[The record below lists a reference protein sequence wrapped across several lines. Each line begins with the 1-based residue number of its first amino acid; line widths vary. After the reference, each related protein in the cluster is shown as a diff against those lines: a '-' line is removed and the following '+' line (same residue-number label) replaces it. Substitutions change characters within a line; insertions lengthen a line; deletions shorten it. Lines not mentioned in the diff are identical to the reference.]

1 MKKRRKH
8 QAPTLM
14 IQGTASYVGKSTLVA
29 GLCRLLTRR
38 GYRVLP
44 FKAQN
49 IALNS
54 AVTPDGGEI
63 GRSQALQARACGT
76 KPRVEMNP
84 LLLKPSAGG
93 LCHILLLGQP
103 FATIPWSEYPL
114 YQRCLLPLV
123 RASLER
129 LRKEADLVILEGA
142 GSPAEPNLMEQDLPN
157 HLSAEMA
164 EAPVLLVG
172 DIDRGGVFASL
183 YGTLALL
190 PSPYRQRIKGFLI
203 NRFRGDPSLLEPALR
218 FLKQKTGRPILGVIP
233 YLPGLHLEEED
244 TTALEESPY
253 PSSSAKIDIKVLHLP
268 HLSNS
273 TDFRPLQVCPEVRL
287 TYVEAPWQIEHPDLV
302 ILPGSRNTLWDLKWL
317 LAQGFGEVLRRYA
330 SHGGRILG
338 ICGGYQ
344 MLGIEVKDPEG
355 VEGPP
360 SSYPG
365 LGFLP
370 LKTVFERR
378 KILSQTTAVSQ
389 LPGSEGLKVKGYEIH
404 HGRTEVLG
412 EAKPA
417 FWVTHRLGLTASE
430 PEGVQKKEGRIFGT
444 YLHGLFDSQPF
455 CYRFLKQIA
464 QEKGCLLS
472 SPPPESEVEGQL
484 ERLADA
490 LEETIEIDRILCIAG
505 LK

>member
-1 MKKRRKH
+1 
-8 QAPTLM
+8 M

-54 AVTPDGGEI
+54 AVTPEGGEI

-76 KPRVEMNP
+76 EPRVEMNP

-114 YQRCLLPLV
+114 YQRSLLPLV
-123 RASLER
+123 QASLER
-129 LRKEADLVILEGA
+129 LRKEADLVLLEGA
-142 GSPAEPNLMEQDLPN
+142 GSPAEPNLMERDLPN

-190 PSPYRQRIKGFLI
+190 PPSYRRRIKGFLI
-203 NRFRGDPSLLEPALR
+203 NRFRGDLSLLEPALR
-218 FLKQKTGRPILGVIP
+218 FLEQKTNRPILGVVP

-244 TTALEESPY
+244 TTVLEESCN
-253 PSSSAKIDIKVLHLP
+253 PSSSAQIDIKVLCFP

-273 TDFRPLQVCPEVRL
+273 TDFRPLQAHPEVSL
-287 TYVEAPWQIEHPDLV
+287 TYVETPWQIGHPDLI

-317 LAQGFGEVLRRYA
+317 LAQGFGEALHRYY
-330 SHGGRILG
+330 SQGGRIIG

-344 MLGIEVKDPEG
+344 MLGVEVEDPGG
-355 VEGPP
+355 VEGTP
-360 SSYPG
+360 SSHPG

-370 LKTVFERR
+370 LKTVFAPT
-378 KILSQTTAVSQ
+378 KALSQTTAISQ
-389 LPGSEGLKVKGYEIH
+389 LPGLEGLEVRGYEIH

-412 EAKPA
+412 EARPA
-417 FWVTHRLGLTASE
+417 FWVTHRLGLSTSE
-430 PEGVQKKEGRIFGT
+430 PEGAQEKEGRVFGT

-455 CYRFLKQIA
+455 CYRFLKKIA
-464 QEKGCLLS
+464 QEKGCMLS
-472 SPPPESEVEGQL
+472 SPPPENEIESQL
-484 ERLADA
+484 ERLADT
-490 LEETIEIDRILCIAG
+490 LEETVEVDRILRLAG